1 MYSRRWFFLFVVLSF
16 AGVNVGGYPGSSHAA
31 ESSRSGSGKPS
42 TAIVGTWYSEK
53 ETLKFNKNG
62 TIVYKGKSYYYAVST
77 GGTIQLTGKHGGLLA
92 FPYQLAGGKLTLT
105 VNGKPTV
112 YTRR

>member
-1 MYSRRWFFLFVVLSF
+1 MSSRHWFFLFAALSF
-16 AGVNVGGYPGSSHAA
+16 VGMSIAGFSNSSYAA
-31 ESSRSGSGKPS
+31 ESSRSGSGNPS
-42 TAIVGTWYSEK
+42 VAIVGTWHSEK
-53 ETLKFNKNG
+53 ETLRFNKNG